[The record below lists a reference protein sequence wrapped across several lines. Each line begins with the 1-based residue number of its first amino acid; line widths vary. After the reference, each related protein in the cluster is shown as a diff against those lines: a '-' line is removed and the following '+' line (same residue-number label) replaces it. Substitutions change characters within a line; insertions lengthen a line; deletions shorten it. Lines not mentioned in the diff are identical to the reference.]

1 MKIRMDKLKN
11 RLKNNNKLIIFL
23 VALVIFGV
31 IAGTIFSLMINKS
44 DKTLVANYLAEF
56 IKTIDTNKI
65 NLIDIIKNSLFD
77 NITLTLIIWLLGIS
91 IIGIPIILFA
101 FFSKTFIIGFIVGS
115 MIINYKIKGCLL
127 ALIYLFPHQIIN
139 TFLYLLLVLYSL
151 ALSFKLIFVLI
162 KRKTIDFK
170 PIMNKYVIVLGVSLL
185 GFTLTALYEALIMPK
200 LIKSIIPL
208 L

>member
-31 IAGTIFSLMINKS
+31 IAGTIFSLIINKS